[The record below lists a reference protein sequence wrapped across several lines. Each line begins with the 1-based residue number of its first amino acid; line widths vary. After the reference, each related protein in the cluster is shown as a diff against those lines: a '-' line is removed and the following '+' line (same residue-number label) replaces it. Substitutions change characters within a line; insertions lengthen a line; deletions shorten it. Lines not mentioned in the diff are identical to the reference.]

1 MSEFDAK
8 QGKKKHRERRRKHK
22 AEGASEEGIMSYNG
36 IIITCN

>member
-8 QGKKKHRERRRKHK
+8 QGKKSTEKDEGSTE